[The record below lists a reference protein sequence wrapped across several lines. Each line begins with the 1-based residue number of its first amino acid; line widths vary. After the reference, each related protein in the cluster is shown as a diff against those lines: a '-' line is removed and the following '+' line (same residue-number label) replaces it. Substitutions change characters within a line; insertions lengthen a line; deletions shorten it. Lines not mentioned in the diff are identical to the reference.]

1 VARVLKSLENIG
13 VKNSEIATS
22 LKEME
27 ERLSATI
34 KGDREEPSIEST
46 KQTFQDALDM
56 VRDGV
61 ILEMLHF
68 SNLGRRFE
76 DLRNAHEGTFDWIF
90 SNPEMVLEKEPGLK
104 ITFPAWLQT
113 GSGIFHIAGKPGSGK
128 STLMKYLCRHKDREE
143 LLTKWAEG
151 YELLFAKFFF
161 WRIGT
166 SQEEKSLKGLVRG
179 LLYELLCKVPALARV
194 LFPKSWAKASQAV
207 QRHLRTELSADEIID
222 GFTEF
227 VKVSASPDQVPSLKR
242 IRVCLFIDGL
252 DEFDESGFNETHGQL
267 IEKLLLWTGSSNGN
281 VKMCV
286 SSRVQSPFM
295 ERLESEQRI
304 TLDRL
309 TRGDVELVVRSQL
322 ENHQKFR
329 ALKRGQE
336 TECEALLQEVI
347 TAAEGVFLWVAL
359 LLNSLSKGLDKDDP
373 IELLRSRVANT
384 PKELDSFLATI
395 VDGIEPIYRKGADLL
410 LAIILRTTG
419 TLLSSGNRAPDHALF
434 DEAPFPHDAFSSQDV
449 THGEEFCLSVLSC
462 FLILRATD
470 KGKPMANFE
479 LSDLDSFEKF
489 CDDFSHEQIKKAMHS
504 AVISRCNGLVEIVRG
519 SFVKFMHRSIPEFL
533 HRHFERNSQPHRLD
547 DYQTTLGLTWGYLV
561 ETKCIEATQLRPYP
575 EKTSLVA
582 HLLGVHAS
590 TDNGDD
596 EPLDYQYPEEFG
608 RNNNRLFVFL
618 CRLRQMRLDQ
628 QWTDLFRLL
637 LSIDRTLRR
646 TWGTHIIDN
655 NRWLQTAEQAK
666 EQYRSLLCL
675 SGFIGLYEFIDWVFR
690 QSDTFENSEYLFN
703 VMRSAVSAFESETT
717 IFSQEVME
725 TMFKHGTP
733 ADMVFPDT
741 SGIARKTMWHA
752 FLLQNGPYYY
762 EPIRS
767 KVVEIWLRHGANP
780 HVSFRT
786 NAGSVTSIH
795 DIRDVSAN
803 MSLYEI
809 CRFHGKSTDRVSLSP
824 DAHISLRGMVELF
837 HPHNERALLD
847 LIGDDIDEGN
857 QKPEDNSL
865 GASAESDPESTV
877 ETFVVDESQSTALS
891 VSEQDENLLAK
902 TPNAI
907 SGTELLWSQS
917 YVRKNTLQWIWE
929 GKWVW
934 LYLRML
940 SPGLAMLRTVS

>member
-1 VARVLKSLENIG
+1 MARALKSLENIG
-13 VKNSEIATS
+13 VKNSKIATS

-34 KGDREEPSIEST
+34 KGDREEPSVEST

-90 SNPEMVLEKEPGLK
+90 SNPEMVLKKEPGLG

-166 SQEEKSLKGLVRG
+166 GQEEKSLKGLVRG
-179 LLYELLCKVPALARV
+179 LLYELLCKVPALAKV
-194 LFPKSWAKASQAV
+194 LFPKSWARASQAV
-207 QRHLRTELSADEIID
+207 QRHLRTELSADEIMD
-222 GFTEF
+222 GFTKF

-295 ERLESEQRI
+295 ERLKSEQRI

-336 TECEALLQEVI
+336 KECEALLQEVI

-395 VDGIEPIYRKGADLL
+395 VDGIESTYRKGADLL

-419 TLLSSGNRAPDHALF
+419 TLLSSGNRAPDHTLF
-434 DEAPFPHDAFSSQDV
+434 DEAPFPHDAFSTSDT

-479 LSDLDSFEKF
+479 LSDLDSFETF

-504 AVISRCNGLVEIVRG
+504 AVISRCNGLVEIVHG

-533 HRHFERNSQPHRLD
+533 HRYFERSSQPHRLD
-547 DYQTTLGLTWGYLV
+547 DYQTTLGLAWGYLV
-561 ETKCIEATQLRPYP
+561 ETKCIEATQLRPHL
-575 EKTSLVA
+575 ERTSLVA

-590 TDNGDD
+590 DD
-596 EPLDYQYPEEFG
+596 EPLNYQYPNEFG
-608 RNNNRLFVFL
+608 RNNDRLFVFL
-618 CRLRQMRLDQ
+618 CRLRQMKLDQ

-637 LSIDRTLRR
+637 LSIDQTLRR
-646 TWGTHIIDN
+646 TWGPHVTNN
-655 NRWLQTAEQAK
+655 NRWLRKAEEAK
-666 EQYRSLLCL
+666 AQYWSLLCL
-675 SGFIGLYEFIDWVFR
+675 SGFIGLHEFIDWVFR
-690 QSDTFENSEYLFN
+690 QSDTFEDRDYLFN
-703 VMRSAVSAFESETT
+703 VMRSAVSAFESKVT

-733 ADMVFPDT
+733 ADMAFPYT

-752 FLLQNGPYYY
+752 FLLQNGICYDR
-762 EPIRS
+762 PIRS

-786 NAGSVTSIH
+786 SDTSAVVSVH

-803 MSLYEI
+803 MTLFEI
-809 CRFHGKSTDRVSLSP
+809 CRFDGKRDNRMSLSSN
-824 DAHISLRGMVELF
+824 ACISLRSLVELY

-847 LIGDDIDEGN
+847 LIGDDIGEGN
-857 QKPEDNSL
+857 RKPEDNSL
-865 GASAESDPESTV
+865 GASTESDSESTA
-877 ETFVVDESQSTALS
+877 ETLVVNEPQSTALS
-891 VSEQDENLLAK
+891 GSEQDENLLAK
-902 TPNAI
+902 PPNAI
-907 SGTELLWSQS
+907 SGTELLRLQS
-917 YVRKNTLQWIWE
+917 YDRKNTLQRIWE
-929 GKWVW
+929 VKWAW
-934 LYLRML
+934 LCLRTL
-940 SPGLAMLRTVS
+940 SPGLTMSCTIS